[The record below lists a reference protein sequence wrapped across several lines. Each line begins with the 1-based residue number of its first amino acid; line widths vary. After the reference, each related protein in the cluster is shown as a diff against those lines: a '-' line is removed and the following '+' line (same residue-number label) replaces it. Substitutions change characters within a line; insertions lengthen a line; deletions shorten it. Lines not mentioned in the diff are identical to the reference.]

1 MLSYTDLINRLVQE
15 YKALSDAERTMAHEY
30 AETLRKEHTQEAA
43 LDLPSAEKP
52 QDEQTR

>member
-15 YKALSDAERTMAHEY
+15 YKALSDAERAMAHEY